1 MKRCPQCNRVE
12 TDEALKFCRVDGAT
26 LVIESP
32 ATDQE
37 VETAKFGFGRARSE
51 TTTDILSQTTD
62 ADKNRATTPTTVL
75 TSQAS
80 PSTTSQLSIWKR
92 RKAAILIVVIV
103 TAVAAAT
110 SAVLVNSYRSRTS
123 SSTAIQ
129 SIAVMPF
136 VNESGNPDMEYLS
149 DGLTESIIYR
159 LSQLPNLT
167 VSPRS
172 SVFHY
177 KGQESDPLKVGN
189 ELGVMAVLTGRIT
202 QHTDQITISTEL
214 TDVRNHK
221 LLWGEQ
227 YERKM
232 SELLATQ
239 REIASE
245 IAERLRVRISGEAE
259 RLANKHYTESN
270 EAYQSYLKGR
280 YYWNKRTQDGYSKAI
295 DYFKTAVDNDPS
307 FALAYTGLA
316 DCYNILSSY
325 GLSSPKES
333 FPLGKEAA
341 TKALELDP
349 NLAEAHT
356 SMAYEKYQFEWDWA
370 GGEREFKRAIELN
383 PNYPTA
389 HHWYGLELA
398 NMGRLDEAFRELKRA
413 QELDPLSLVVNA
425 STGWA
430 LYEARHYDEAIAEFQ
445 KALDMDP
452 NFARAHWGIAEPY
465 ELKGDYDKAIAEL
478 QRARQL
484 DDTSPSILALLADAN
499 ARAGRRAEALT
510 ILHELDQRKKLRYVD
525 SYYVAQVYAALD
537 DKEQAL
543 RSLED
548 AYNERSSLLIWLKLG
563 PKFDSVR
570 SDARYNDL
578 IRRIGLQP

>member
-1 MKRCPQCNRVE
+1 ML
-12 TDEALKFCRVDGAT
+12 AFCRADGTA
-26 LVIESP
+26 LVSNSPEPVSVSAASEIETSILP
-32 ATDQE
+32 HRSDANIDRE
-37 VETAKFGFGRARSE
+37 MAR
-51 TTTDILSQTTD
+51 
-62 ADKNRATTPTTVL
+62 TTVL
-75 TSQAS
+75 PPQAGS
-80 PSTTSQLSIWKR
+80 ATGLLTKSKTTR
-92 RKAAILIVVIV
+92 NILI
-103 TAVAAAT
+103 AVAAVMVVAAAIALLSSLYLSRRN
-110 SAVLVNSYRSRTS
+110 SA
-123 SSTAIQ
+123 AIQ
-129 SIAVMPF
+129 SVAVMPF
-136 VNESGNPDMEYLS
+136 VNESGNADTEYLS

-177 KGQESDPLKVGN
+177 KGKESDPLKVGS
-189 ELGVMAVLTGRIT
+189 ELGVAAVLTGRIT
-202 QHTDQITISTEL
+202 QRSDQITISTEL

-245 IAERLRVRISGEAE
+245 IADKLRVRISGEDQS
-259 RLANKHYTESN
+259 LANKHYTESN

-295 DYFKTAVDNDPS
+295 EHFKAAIEKDPS
-307 FALAYTGLA
+307 FALAYAGLA

-325 GLSSPKES
+325 GLSSPKET
-333 FPLGKEAA
+333 FPLGKTAA
-341 TKALELDP
+341 TKALELDQ

-370 GGEREFKRAIELN
+370 GAEREFKRAIELN

-413 QELDPLSLVVNA
+413 QELDPLSLVIIA

-430 LYEARHYDEAIAEFQ
+430 LYEARRYDEAIAEFQ
-445 KALDMDP
+445 KSLAMDP

-465 ELKGDYDKAIAEL
+465 ELKGNYDKAIAEL

-484 DDTSPSILALLADAN
+484 DDTSPSMLALLADAN

-525 SYYVAQVYAALD
+525 SYYVAQVYAALGD
-537 DKEQAL
+537 QEQAL
-543 RSLED
+543 RSLEE
-548 AYNERSSLLIWLKLG
+548 AYNERSSLLIWLKLA
-563 PKFDSVR
+563 PKFDNIR
-570 SDARYNDL
+570 SDARYIDL
-578 IRRIGLQP
+578 IRRLGLQP

>member
-12 TDEALKFCRVDGAT
+12 TDDALAFCRADGTALVSNSSSGIEMKAAAPASAT
-26 LVIESP
+26 ISSEIETSILP
-32 ATDQE
+32 DKTDTNIDRD
-37 VETAKFGFGRARSE
+37 TAR
-51 TTTDILSQTTD
+51 
-62 ADKNRATTPTTVL
+62 TTVL
-75 TSQAS
+75 PPQAGS
-80 PSTTSQLSIWKR
+80 ATGLLTKSKTARNILIAVGAVMVVAVAIALLSSLYISR
-92 RKAAILIVVIV
+92 RNSAAIQTV
-103 TAVAAAT
+103 
-110 SAVLVNSYRSRTS
+110 
-123 SSTAIQ
+123 
-129 SIAVMPF
+129 AVMPF
-136 VNESGNPDMEYLS
+136 VNESGNADTEYLS

-177 KGQESDPLKVGN
+177 KGKESDPLKVGN
-189 ELGVMAVLTGRIT
+189 ELGVAAVLTGRIT
-202 QHTDQITISTEL
+202 QRSDQITISTEL

-245 IAERLRVRISGEAE
+245 IADKLRVRISGEDQS
-259 RLANKHYTESN
+259 LANKHYTESN

-295 DYFKTAVDNDPS
+295 EHFQSAIEKDPS
-307 FALAYTGLA
+307 FALAYAGLA

-325 GLSSPKES
+325 GLSSPKET
-333 FPLGKEAA
+333 FPLGKAAA
-341 TKALELDP
+341 TKALELDQ

-370 GGEREFKRAIELN
+370 GAEREFKRAIELN

-413 QELDPLSLVVNA
+413 QELDPLSLVIIA

-430 LYEARHYDEAIAEFQ
+430 LYEARRYDEAIAEFQ
-445 KALDMDP
+445 KALDMDQ

-465 ELKGDYDKAIAEL
+465 ELKGNYDKAIAEL

-484 DDTSPSILALLADAN
+484 DDTSPSMLALLADAN

-525 SYYVAQVYAALD
+525 SYYVAQAYAALG

-543 RSLED
+543 RSLAE
-548 AYNERSSLLIWLKLG
+548 AYNERSSLLIWLKLA
-563 PKFDSVR
+563 PKFDGIR
-570 SDARYNDL
+570 SDGRYIDL
-578 IRRIGLQP
+578 IRRLGLQP